1 MTEEL
6 LNSFIK
12 RPDLKKIYSLINNNW
27 KVLDLGCGD
36 GRLLKGLANDKQV
49 RGVGVEVSQD
59 KIIQCIKNGVSVI
72 QGDLNKELVFKDC
85 HFDAVILSQ
94 TLQAVD
100 RPDRLLTE
108 MLRVGDRA
116 LISFI
121 NFSYIGNRLQLLFK
135 GRMPKSNAL
144 PFEWYDSPNIHFGT
158 IKDFRLLCEKQNIR
172 IISETPLGRRGHI
185 LANLFPNLFAGIC
198 VFEIAKK

>member
-6 LNSFIK
+6 LSSFVK
-12 RPDLKKIYSLINNNW
+12 RPDLKRIYSLINKNW

-72 QGDLNKELVFKDC
+72 QGDLNKELMFKDC

-121 NFSYIGNRLQLLFK
+121 NFSYIRNRLQLLFK

-158 IKDFRLLCEKQNIR
+158 IKDFRLLCEKQNIK
-172 IISETPLGRRGHI
+172 IISETPLGRKRHI
-185 LANLFPNLFAGIC
+185 LANIFPNLFAAIC

>member
-6 LNSFIK
+6 LTNFIK
-12 RPDLKKIYSLINNNW
+12 RPDLKKIYSLINDNW

-36 GRLLKGLANDKQV
+36 GRLLEGLAKDKSV
-49 RGVGVEVSQD
+49 KGTGVEVSQE

-72 QGDLNKELVFKDC
+72 QGDLNKSLMFKNC

-100 RPDRLLTE
+100 RPDLLLDE
-108 MLRVGDRA
+108 MLRVGERA

-121 NFSYIGNRLQLLFK
+121 NFSYIGNRLQLFLK
-135 GRMPKSNAL
+135 GKMPKSSAL
-144 PFEWYDSPNIHFGT
+144 PYEWYDSPNIHFGT
-158 IKDFRLLCEKQNIR
+158 IKDFRELCEQKNIR
-172 IISETPLGRRGHI
+172 IISETPLGRKGHF
-185 LANLFPNLFAGIC
+185 LAQIMPNLFARIC